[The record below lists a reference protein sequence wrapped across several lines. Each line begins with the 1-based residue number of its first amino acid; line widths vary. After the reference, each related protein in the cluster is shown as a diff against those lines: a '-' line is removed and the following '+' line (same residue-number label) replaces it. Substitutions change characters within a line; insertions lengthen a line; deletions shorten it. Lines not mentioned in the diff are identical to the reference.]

1 MSTFWRKLIQ
11 LPQTYLL
18 LTAIILGLSIF
29 FHGVG
34 MRPLS
39 LGLGSIVAAGMIVA
53 WLYSLRSQISANAL
67 NLLDTDNFRER
78 LQRIAGDL
86 GSRST
91 GDWQKAQTYAI
102 ESHQLCKAIVSQE
115 SILTTEVLET
125 LYTVLNLSEQVIHAI
140 LALDQVKTDHYR
152 TLARTHLQT
161 SLERLKTTHH
171 NLQQLQDQVLLSSL
185 DRNAVNTELPLFLK
199 TLIQENRSAV
209 QTIIQ
214 DSTLAQENKS

>member
-1 MSTFWRKLIQ
+1 M
-11 LPQTYLL
+11 
-18 LTAIILGLSIF
+18 
-29 FHGVG
+29 
-34 MRPLS
+34 
-39 LGLGSIVAAGMIVA
+39 
-53 WLYSLRSQISANAL
+53 
-67 NLLDTDNFRER
+67 
-78 LQRIAGDL
+78 QR
-86 GSRST
+86 
-91 GDWQKAQTYAI
+91 
-102 ESHQLCKAIVSQE
+102 
-115 SILTTEVLET
+115 LET